1 MMSVLDRPSM
11 NRAERRR
18 QQTYMQLKQAAAE
31 VLGETGYRN
40 FTIKAVTERADVGY
54 GTFYLHFKDKDD
66 IVWAVIQDIIA
77 VWWDDMMAKLK
88 DIPFPRREY
97 LSWVYLFELTDSVR
111 DEFSAMFGT
120 GGSTTLLKYYQ
131 EYVSDLHVRNMRAG
145 TFSANL
151 DVPIEWLAQFMTGA
165 LVRLMVW
172 WVETPNDYT
181 PEQMAALM
189 YQTAYRQPPP
199 LG

>member
-1 MMSVLDRPSM
+1 MSVLDRPSM

-131 EYVSDLHVRNMRAG
+131 EYVADLHVRNMRAG